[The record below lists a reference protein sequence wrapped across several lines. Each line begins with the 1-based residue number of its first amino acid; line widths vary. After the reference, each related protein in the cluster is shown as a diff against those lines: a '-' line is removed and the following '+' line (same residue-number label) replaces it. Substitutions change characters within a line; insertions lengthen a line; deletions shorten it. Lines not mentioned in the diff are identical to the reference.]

1 MFLFKHF
8 TLRIELGLERTSD
21 GRRSDG
27 RRAIQSYFK
36 TTRRAIHSMAG
47 WYLYLWHMQLLQC
60 IVVFLWHLQ
69 LLWFCNFLS
78 SFHGAMEILMVRL
91 FIFTDF
97 FRFVSCF
104 LDGSASFTDFFH
116 LVSCIA
122 SLTALIWFLCSAL
135 LCHMRGE
142 ECKCCF
148 QFNSRF
154 PSTSTVRKHQLIIR
168 MDSFF
173 FF

>member
-1 MFLFKHF
+1 
-8 TLRIELGLERTSD
+8 
-21 GRRSDG
+21 
-27 RRAIQSYFK
+27 
-36 TTRRAIHSMAG
+36 
-47 WYLYLWHMQLLQC
+47 MQLLQC

-69 LLWFCNFLS
+69 LLRFCNFLS
-78 SFHGAMEILMVRL
+78 SFHGHGNFDGSSFHFHGLL
-91 FIFTDF
+91 S
-97 FRFVSCF
+97 FRFVLSRWICVF
-104 LDGSASFTDFFH
+104 HGLLSFRFVH
-116 LVSCIA
+116 CIFDCSDLI
-122 SLTALIWFLCSAL
+122 SLLCSAL